1 MLLTEVEA
9 PPVPRSRPGARA
21 RRPKRRRAPTL
32 RGALLITTLGA
43 LLPGV
48 GFLYARRRV
57 LGWAVLA
64 GAVAVVGAAAWW
76 LPRDLQSA
84 LDFAL
89 DPARSRVGA
98 GVLSVLLGLW
108 LVVVVTTWL
117 VVRPVP
123 APRWKTS
130 LGSVFVGVLCLVVA
144 VPSVVAA
151 RYAMVQA
158 DLVETVFGTDQSV
171 TAPQHVTK
179 ADPWGGRR
187 RLNVLLLGGDG
198 GQGRIGVR
206 TDSMILMSVNIRT
219 GRAVTFSLPRNMM
232 NAQFPANTQ
241 LHDLY
246 PYGFTGPGD
255 PGSWMLNAV
264 YRDVPLMHP
273 DLMGPSDNPGADALK
288 LAIQGSTG
296 LQVDYYVLVN
306 LRGFQD
312 LVDAMGGV
320 TVNINT
326 PVAVGGNTDAGI
338 APDDYLQPG
347 PDQHLDGFHALWFA
361 RGRYG
366 ADDYQ
371 RMDRQRCM
379 VQAIVAQASPL
390 NMLRRFE
397 AVAKASKELVY
408 TDIPQQLLPALVD
421 LALHVKDR
429 RVKSVVFR
437 SSEEFNPAA
446 PDFTWLRQTVH
457 DAIKTKPHGGHHN
470 PHPAED
476 SKAACAYT
484 GPTQ

>member
-1 MLLTEVEA
+1 
-9 PPVPRSRPGARA
+9 
-21 RRPKRRRAPTL
+21 
-32 RGALLITTLGA
+32 
-43 LLPGV
+43 
-48 GFLYARRRV
+48 
-57 LGWAVLA
+57 
-64 GAVAVVGAAAWW
+64 
-76 LPRDLQSA
+76 
-84 LDFAL
+84 
-89 DPARSRVGA
+89 
-98 GVLSVLLGLW
+98 
-108 LVVVVTTWL
+108 VVVATWL

-123 APRWKTS
+123 APRWKTL

-158 DLVETVFGTDQSV
+158 DLVETVFGTDQSATV
-171 TAPQHVTK
+171 PQHVTK

-187 RLNVLLLGGDG
+187 RLNILLLGGDG

-232 NAQFPANTQ
+232 NAQFPDHTQ

-390 NMLRRFE
+390 NVLRRFE

-437 SSEEFNPAA
+437 SSEEFNPGD

-457 DAIKTKPHGGHHN
+457 DAIKTKPHSGHHH
-470 PHPAED
+470 PRPAED

-484 GPTQ
+484 GPAQ